1 MSSTFDTLVAHPA
14 RVALAA
20 VEEGLGGLGE
30 ANLWTLSDAE
40 LLELRAD
47 LEATRARLDAQVL
60 AATREVDG
68 RGAAVATGAAS
79 TAAWLRHKLLLHP
92 GAAKAEVA
100 LAKDLHGELTA
111 TGLALRSGEV
121 TRDQAA
127 AVAAAMR
134 ALPGGV
140 DPATRR
146 LAEHWMLGEAAQ
158 FDVAAMHRLGRH
170 LVQVVDPER
179 GAALERD
186 EARHAARQELTLT
199 HGADGSRRFRGQLG
213 PEGGALLDA
222 ALAAVS
228 GPRPAQDGTPD
239 PRTPGQRRA
248 EGLLELIGPGDPD
261 RRDARARRRTGHPD
275 RHHHPGLPH
284 PDHRRRQRHG
294 HARGDPGGRHPAV
307 PGVHPPPR
315 LRPVAGRG
323 HRRHRPRRPGHRPTQ
338 PGHPP
343 PDAPRPDRPRP
354 RLRVPRLRPTAALV
368 PRPPHLAL
376 GARRTHRTIE
386 PRPALRATSPDHPPP
401 RLGHRHRTRRPPPV
415 LPTTVDR
422 PHPNTPPTLATTTP
436 HPAQLTYG
444 SAGVGAPTSAR
455 PR

>member
-20 VEEGLGGLGE
+20 VEEGVGGLGE

-100 LAKDLHGELTA
+100 LAKDLHGGLTA
-111 TGLALRSGEV
+111 TGQALGTGEV

-127 AVAAAMR
+127 AVATAMR
-134 ALPGGV
+134 ALPGAV

-146 LAEHWMLGEAAQ
+146 RAEAWMLTEAAQ
-158 FDVAAMHRLGRH
+158 FDVAAMHKLGRH

-186 EARHAARQELTLT
+186 EARKAARQEFTLT

-248 EGLLELIGPGDPD
+248 EGLLELIALATQTDAMPEHGGEPVTLTVITT
-261 RRDARARRRTGHPD
+261 RDYLAKTTTGAD
-275 RHHHPGLPH
+275 S
-284 PDHRRRQRHG
+284 
-294 HARGDPGGRHPAV
+294 DPGAWAAQPDSDFGAGVGQPDTDLQDTPAATLEDGT
-307 PGVHPPPR
+307 PLSPSPP
-315 LRPVAGRG
+315 AGWAATRG
-323 HRRHRPRRPGHRPTQ
+323 WSQPSSTPTW
-338 PGHPP
+338 
-343 PDAPRPDRPRP
+343 
-354 RLRVPRLRPTAALV
+354 
-368 PRPPHLAL
+368 
-376 GARRTHRTIE
+376 
-386 PRPALRATSPDHPPP
+386 TSW
-401 RLGHRHRTRRPPPV
+401 TS
-415 LPTTVDR
+415 
-422 PHPNTPPTLATTTP
+422 A
-436 HPAQLTYG
+436 G
-444 SAGVGAPTSAR
+444 SAGSSPARCAAP
-455 PR
+455 

>member
-20 VEEGLGGLGE
+20 VEQGLGGLGE
-30 ANLWTLSDAE
+30 ANLWTLSGAE

-47 LEATRARLDAQVL
+47 LEAVRARLDAQVL

-68 RGAAVATGAAS
+68 RGAAAAAGAAS

-100 LAKDLHGELTA
+100 LAKDLEGELTV
-111 TGLALRSGEV
+111 TGQALRAGEV

-146 LAEHWMLGEAAQ
+146 RAETWLLTEAAR
-158 FDVAAMHRLGRH
+158 FDVAAMHKLGRH

-186 EARHAARQELTLT
+186 EARQAARQELTLT
-199 HGADGSRRFRGQLG
+199 HGADGARRFRGQLG
-213 PEGGALLDA
+213 PDGGALLDA
-222 ALAAVS
+222 ALAAVA

-248 EGLLELIGPGDPD
+248 EGLLELIALATHTDAMPEHGGEPVTLTVITTRDHLAQARNQHNDPGVCVAHPDSGDPIAPAATLED
-261 RRDARARRRTGHPD
+261 GTPLSPETTRRLGCDAWLVAAIVDTDLDVLDIGRLSRVIPRPMRRALIVRDHGCAFPGCGRPPRWCHGHHIRHWAHGGPTALANLVLLCGRHHRTIHHHGWDVDLAPDGHP
-275 RHHHPGLPH
+275 RF
-284 PDHRRRQRHG
+284 
-294 HARGDPGGRHPAV
+294 
-307 PGVHPPPR
+307 HPPPWID
-315 LRPVAGRG
+315 
-323 HRRHRPRRPGHRPTQ
+323 PTRT
-338 PGHPP
+338 
-343 PDAPRPDRPRP
+343 PRPPW
-354 RLRVPRLRPTAALV
+354 
-368 PRPPHLAL
+368 RPPHLTLL
-376 GARRTHRTIE
+376 G
-386 PRPALRATSPDHPPP
+386 
-401 RLGHRHRTRRPPPV
+401 
-415 LPTTVDR
+415 
-422 PHPNTPPTLATTTP
+422 
-436 HPAQLTYG
+436 
-444 SAGVGAPTSAR
+444 
-455 PR
+455 